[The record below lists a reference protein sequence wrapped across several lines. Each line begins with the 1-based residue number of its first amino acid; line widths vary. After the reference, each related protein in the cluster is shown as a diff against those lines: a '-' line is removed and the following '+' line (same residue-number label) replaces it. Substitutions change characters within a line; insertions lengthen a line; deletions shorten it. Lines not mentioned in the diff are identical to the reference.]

1 MVAHPVLAIEHAGRL
16 IQADVAE
23 GHGGAFVAEQLI
35 NAVVGAE
42 TAECAEAEQGRGV
55 DRSGL
60 LATHDA
66 ELQRLMGDGHTLVED
81 LPEAVLVSV
90 GFQCDARNVHGDH
103 AEVHAAVL
111 DILAGLRVDPALQ
124 EGTAAHRSFEGA
136 GDLHDVLVEDDV
148 RVHALGGAFEGQL
161 LQVVVRVARIGV
173 HTVLDGE
180 DELREDG
187 GVMLG
192 TKAADAVQEDGALDF
207 AREPVGAETEADGH
221 ERGLAV
227 GHTVGVDL
235 VFHGLHGVVDGLAGL
250 DLRPDLTQLLQ
261 TVGRLV
267 ERLVHR
273 QCRTILFEVQ
283 ALRLDGLGHAHLT
296 FGDLDRQ
303 IVGHDLVGLLKELVV
318 VLLGVFGEMLVG
330 AVGGL
335 ATVLAGGH
343 VLHDLGDL
351 RGGDGDAVRRT
362 HRRVAEGE
370 AVGEHIPVVRQR
382 AVGLRGERRVIGVV
396 EVDVALHVGV
406 GHRVRQ
412 HGEGGCLGHRA
423 GQQVTLGGVDVGVL
437 VGVLAHQRL
446 VAVHQAA
453 HGLVDVRGL
462 GALDVLV
469 QTVVG
474 VGAGHVV
481 QMVLDEPMLHEV
493 LDVLDLRRT
502 VVTVLD
508 FGLDLIGDVA
518 NQPFLLRTDFL
529 VEVGESRFH
538 RADDVDR
545 IEIDHTPVALLDKHL
560 DHFRRVL
567 GFGRNAFQSLG
578 FHVYFLSGPD
588 PSGQV
593 SCFVRMPV
601 RTYRCTLY
609 AKVGTKCSV
618 TTPLEKLYILL
629 LARFRHFLPCVTKV
643 TISSRSVVLT
653 QPHTP
658 YYLHARSIRNTRT
671 YVPFV
676 RKMMES

>member
-1 MVAHPVLAIEHAGRL
+1 M
-16 IQADVAE
+16 
-23 GHGGAFVAEQLI
+23 
-35 NAVVGAE
+35 
-42 TAECAEAEQGRGV
+42 
-55 DRSGL
+55 
-60 LATHDA
+60 
-66 ELQRLMGDGHTLVED
+66 
-81 LPEAVLVSV
+81 
-90 GFQCDARNVHGDH
+90 
-103 AEVHAAVL
+103 
-111 DILAGLRVDPALQ
+111 
-124 EGTAAHRSFEGA
+124 
-136 GDLHDVLVEDDV
+136 
-148 RVHALGGAFEGQL
+148 
-161 LQVVVRVARIGV
+161 
-173 HTVLDGE
+173 
-180 DELREDG
+180 
-187 GVMLG
+187 
-192 TKAADAVQEDGALDF
+192 
-207 AREPVGAETEADGH
+207 
-221 ERGLAV
+221 
-227 GHTVGVDL
+227 
-235 VFHGLHGVVDGLAGL
+235 
-250 DLRPDLTQLLQ
+250 
-261 TVGRLV
+261 
-267 ERLVHR
+267 
-273 QCRTILFEVQ
+273 Q

-335 ATVLAGGH
+335 SAVLAGGH

-351 RGGDGDAVRRT
+351 CGGDGDAVRRT

-370 AVGEHIPVVRQR
+370 AIGQHVPIVRQR

-396 EVDVALHVGV
+396 EVDVALHMRV
-406 GHRVRQ
+406 GHHVRQ

-437 VGVLAHQRL
+437 VGVLTHQRL

-462 GALDVLV
+462 SALDVLV

-545 IEIDHTPVALLDKHL
+545 IKIDHTPVALLDKHL

-588 PSGQV
+588 PSG
-593 SCFVRMPV
+593 FH
-601 RTYRCTLY
+601 
-609 AKVGTKCSV
+609 A
-618 TTPLEKLYILL
+618 
-629 LARFRHFLPCVTKV
+629 
-643 TISSRSVVLT
+643 SS
-653 QPHTP
+653 
-658 YYLHARSIRNTRT
+658 AC
-671 YVPFV
+671 PFV
-676 RKMMES
+676 STDAHSTPRSALNVVSPRR